1 MKRLLVYLLI
11 FLGLGLTFNINANN
25 IENFQI
31 EKMSI
36 GGSLL
41 DYFPKKFIDKK
52 RTSIK
57 IGNKKFKEYNKLYK
71 EKNNKVYD
79 RVVLYFNSND
89 PKYLIK
95 NISGRKYFKNNIS
108 ECYKNQK
115 IIANEVEKLLKNPER
130 IETGIIKQG
139 RYPNGNSYH
148 KDIFFYLNN
157 GSMISIICYDYS
169 KNDTRSKD
177 RLSVRFVTK
186 EFENWFLSKK

>member
-57 IGNKKFKEYNKLYK
+57 IGNKKFTE
-71 EKNNKVYD
+71 
-79 RVVLYFNSND
+79 
-89 PKYLIK
+89 
-95 NISGRKYFKNNIS
+95 
-108 ECYKNQK
+108 Q
-115 IIANEVEKLLKNPER
+115 
-130 IETGIIKQG
+130 
-139 RYPNGNSYH
+139 
-148 KDIFFYLNN
+148 
-157 GSMISIICYDYS
+157 
-169 KNDTRSKD
+169 
-177 RLSVRFVTK
+177 
-186 EFENWFLSKK
+186 